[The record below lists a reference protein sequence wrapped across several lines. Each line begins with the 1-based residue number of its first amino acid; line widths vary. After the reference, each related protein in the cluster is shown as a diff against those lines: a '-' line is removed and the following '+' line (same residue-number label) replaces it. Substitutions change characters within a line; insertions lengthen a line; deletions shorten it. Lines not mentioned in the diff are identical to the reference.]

1 MLEIVRA
8 GGWVMWPIL
17 LCSIFALGIM
27 LERAWTLREMRVIP
41 EHLVAQ
47 VWQLLK
53 TNDFGEEKLQ
63 AVRLSSPLG
72 RVLAAGLALRD
83 APREV
88 MKERI
93 EDVGRHV
100 AHELERYLNTLGT
113 IAAISPLLGLLGTV
127 TGLVEVFNVITREG
141 LGNPAAMSGGI
152 SQALLTTVAG
162 LCVAIP
168 ALVAY
173 RFFRGRIA
181 ELVVRMEEESIR
193 LVDALHQRRGR
204 G

>member
-1 MLEIVRA
+1 
-8 GGWVMWPIL
+8 
-17 LCSIFALGIM
+17 
-27 LERAWTLREMRVIP
+27 
-41 EHLVAQ
+41 
-47 VWQLLK
+47 
-53 TNDFGEEKLQ
+53 
-63 AVRLSSPLG
+63 
-72 RVLAAGLALRD
+72 
-83 APREV
+83 
-88 MKERI
+88 
-93 EDVGRHV
+93 
-100 AHELERYLNTLGT
+100 
-113 IAAISPLLGLLGTV
+113 V
-127 TGLVEVFNVITREG
+127 TGLVAVFNVITREG

-193 LVDALHQRRGR
+193 LVDALHQRRRR

>member
-17 LCSIFALGIM
+17 ICSVFALGIV
-27 LERAWTLREMRVIP
+27 LERAWTLRESRVIP
-41 EHLVAQ
+41 DHLVAQ

-53 TNDFGEEKLQ
+53 ANEFGDDKLQ
-63 AVRLSSPLG
+63 AVRHSSPLG

-83 APREV
+83 APRDM

-127 TGLVEVFNVITREG
+127 TGLVQVFNVITQEG